1 MPTEIMDDWISGL
14 REEERS
20 LVRFLVEPFSFTAS
34 ALADNAMFL
43 QEEVGLGPV
52 IAIAS
57 GKALL
62 EVAESKKTILAYEEA
77 ILRQLANEEF
87 EAEFL
92 PEERTC
98 PLSNIARLREMVG
111 MGAVAGL
118 LVAAHDEDCEAC
130 GINADDGFDERE
142 EQTANFVAGITLDD
156 QRFLVDHAERLLAF
170 IGDSMSPSE
179 RIKLFEDL
187 HATHAAIVVSE
198 RCGASCLFVQSFT
211 DDYLEWLSKD
221 TYFLWNPVLHATIC
235 RGTHV
240 RLAEFE
246 RSHIARLC
254 RTDQEFYEEQ
264 ATLLTQ
270 GMSNRLFTYQH

>member
-52 IAIAS
+52 I
-57 GKALL
+57 
-62 EVAESKKTILAYEEA
+62 A